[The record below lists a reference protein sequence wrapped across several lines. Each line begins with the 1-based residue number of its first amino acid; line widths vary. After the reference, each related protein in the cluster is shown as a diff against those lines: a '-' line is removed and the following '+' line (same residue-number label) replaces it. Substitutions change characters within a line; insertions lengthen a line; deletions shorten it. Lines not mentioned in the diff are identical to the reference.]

1 MISIRHSGIV
11 TANVKKSLKFWKD
24 TLKFKIKRDLIES
37 GKNLSKIFG
46 IKNLKVRTIKLAD
59 KNGNLIELLY
69 FLNAPKKKINTFFPY
84 STGLTHISVTVKNI
98 EKTYQSLKKSK
109 YHYKSKP
116 LLSSDRKVLM
126 TYCKTPENCFL
137 EIVEEL

>member
-1 MISIRHSGIV
+1 MISIRHSGLV
-11 TANVKKSLKFWKD
+11 TKNLKKSLEFWKGI
-24 TLKFKIKRDLIES
+24 LKFKIKKDLIEI
-37 GKNLSKIFG
+37 GKNLSEIFG

-69 FLNAPKKKINTFFPY
+69 FLNAPKRKKQIFFPY

-98 EKTYQSLKKSK
+98 EKTYKSLKKSK

-116 LLSSDRKVLM
+116 LVSSDGKVLM

>member
-11 TANVKKSLKFWKD
+11 TTNLNKSLKFWKGI
-24 TLKFKIKRDLIES
+24 LKFKIKKDLIES
-37 GKNLSKIFG
+37 GKNLSEIFG

-69 FLNAPKKKINTFFPY
+69 FLNAPKKKTKTFFPY

-116 LLSSDRKVLM
+116 LLSSDSKVLM